1 LQAPENRAA
10 NSRQI
15 RKTTLTPR
23 FRHTGGDNYADITDK
38 RKFAVRWPAKRAA
51 WLCDKRTSR
60 TEILMA
66 NRFHAAILDS
76 RQPRFDSRRV
86 RLCYVVLLLIPAVF
100 NCGCTSWREYFS
112 NGFKVGPNFDPPP
125 ASVAQKWIDAAD
137 ARVRSE
143 EGDQSHWWTVFKDP
157 ILDSLIETS
166 YRQNLTLRDAGFR
179 IMQARAQLGIAR
191 GSFFPQTQTMVGDY
205 LREAASRNSAN
216 RSFIG
221 TRYFDQ
227 YDYGFG
233 LAWELDFWGRFRRM
247 IESADERLNVS
258 VQNYDAVLVTLL
270 GDVASNYVLIR
281 TLERQ
286 IELTRQN
293 AELQRKTLILADAR
307 FKGGTA
313 TDLDVQQAK
322 SVLKQTEAQIPVL
335 EISLRQANNQLC
347 TLMGMPPEDL
357 HKQLGAGEIPTAP
370 AIVVTGIPADLLRRR
385 PDVLEAERAAAAQSA
400 QIGIAAAEF
409 YPHISLVGTL
419 DYSTKNLGKLIEPGS
434 FQGTAG
440 PIYTWNILNYG
451 RILNNVRYQDALLQQ
466 LIVDYQNTV
475 LTAAKEVEN
484 GLVTFLK
491 SQQETALQAE
501 SVEAAN
507 KAVQIAL
514 AQYQG
519 GQVDFN
525 RVATLELL
533 LVQQQNILAQARG
546 QIATGLINVYRA
558 LGGGWQI
565 RLDPAS
571 TGPLPTDGPPAVPPP
586 AVVPPAVLPRADG
599 SPAAVPPAQPNKAP
613 ELLPAP

>member
-1 LQAPENRAA
+1 MVKGLHG
-10 NSRQI
+10 
-15 RKTTLTPR
+15 TTPGAR
-23 FRHTGGDNYADITDK
+23 RPGYG
-38 RKFAVRWPAKRAA
+38 
-51 WLCDKRTSR
+51 
-60 TEILMA
+60 
-66 NRFHAAILDS
+66 
-76 RQPRFDSRRV
+76 SRRGQV
-86 RLCYVVLLLIPAVF
+86 YRAVLLLVPVLF
-100 NCGCTSWREYFS
+100 SCGCTSWREYFS
-112 NGFKVGPNFDPPP
+112 NGFKVGPNFDTPP
-125 ASVAQKWIDAAD
+125 ASVAPQWIDAAD

-143 EGDQSHWWTVFKDP
+143 EGDSSHWWTVFKDP
-157 ILDSLIETS
+157 VLDSLIEAA
-166 YRQNLTLRDAGFR
+166 YQQNLTLRDAGFR
-179 IMQARAQLGIAR
+179 IMQARAQFGIAR
-191 GSFFPQTQTMVGDY
+191 GGLFPQTQTMVGDY

-227 YDYGFG
+227 WDYGFV
-233 LAWELDFWGRFRRM
+233 LAWEIDFWGRFRRM
-247 IESADERLNVS
+247 IESADERLNS
-258 VQNYDAVLVTLL
+258 SIYNYDAVLVTLL
-270 GDVASNYVLIR
+270 GDVASNYVQIR

-286 IELTRQN
+286 IVLTRQN
-293 AELQRKTLILADAR
+293 AQLQQQTLILADAR

-335 EISLRQANNQLC
+335 EISHRQANNQLC
-347 TLMGMPPEDL
+347 ILMGMPPEDL
-357 HKQLGAGEIPTAP
+357 HKQLGTGEIPTASTT
-370 AIVVTGIPADLLRRR
+370 AVTGIPADLLRRR
-385 PDVLEAERAAAAQSA
+385 PDVLQAERAAAAQSA
-400 QIGIAAAEF
+400 QIGIADAEF

-419 DYSTKNLGKLIEPGS
+419 NYSTKNLGKLIEPGS

-491 SQQETALQAE
+491 SQEETASQAE
-501 SVEAAN
+501 SVDAAK
-507 KAVQIAL
+507 KAVEIAL

-565 RLDPAS
+565 RLDPLR
-571 TGPLPTDGPPAVPPP
+571 TEPLPPAVSPAVVPP
-586 AVVPPAVLPRADG
+586 AVVPPAAI
-599 SPAAVPPAQPNKAP
+599 PPAQPNKTPP